1 MGGAWRPV
9 PPALPPWG
17 IVSPSFWPGRF
28 ASPWQRLHE
37 TGRGDLRALAGC
49 LRLSRAALMD
59 AQTVITPAR
68 GEAKGFDGAPQR
80 PGHTRQLL
88 GDTLG
93 LLRAVGRTAA
103 SRHDRDRAQR
113 LWGIRRHG
121 SSRLRCLWAD
131 GAAAGSLATGVPW
144 VCSERTVHLDS
155 VKRAATAT
163 GGLVLPKR
171 WMAERPFAWGEKYRR
186 LSKDYAYRTVTRAAL
201 LDVTLRHLMVREI
214 AAKTPSSTRSQT
226 WSQVRPGANSPW
238 TKRRKVVN
246 TSHVIG

>member
-1 MGGAWRPV
+1 
-9 PPALPPWG
+9 
-17 IVSPSFWPGRF
+17 
-28 ASPWQRLHE
+28 
-37 TGRGDLRALAGC
+37 
-49 LRLSRAALMD
+49 
-59 AQTVITPAR
+59 
-68 GEAKGFDGAPQR
+68 
-80 PGHTRQLL
+80 
-88 GDTLG
+88 
-93 LLRAVGRTAA
+93 
-103 SRHDRDRAQR
+103 
-113 LWGIRRHG
+113 
-121 SSRLRCLWAD
+121 
-131 GAAAGSLATGVPW
+131 VPW